1 MAIRAKKERNL
12 NWKRKVIMPLFTGN
26 VIIYTENPKDTT
38 RKLLELIN
46 EFIKVGG
53 YTISTQKSL
62 AFLYT
67 NSERTEKEIKETVS
81 FTTASKGIIYL
92 EINLPKEAK
101 HLYSENYMILMKEI
115 KDDIDGEIYHIL
127 GLEDSILWK
136 WLYYSKAIYIIN
148 AIFIQL
154 PMAFFTE
161 LEQDVL

>member
-92 EINLPKEAK
+92 EINLHKEAK

-127 GLEDSILWK
+127 GLEDSIL
-136 WLYYSKAIYIIN
+136 
-148 AIFIQL
+148 
-154 PMAFFTE
+154 
-161 LEQDVL
+161 

>member
-62 AFLYT
+62 AFLYP

-101 HLYSENYMILMKEI
+101 DLYSENYMILMKEI

-127 GLEDSILWK
+127 GLEDSIL
-136 WLYYSKAIYIIN
+136 
-148 AIFIQL
+148 
-154 PMAFFTE
+154 
-161 LEQDVL
+161 

>member
-12 NWKRKVIMPLFTGN
+12 NWKRKVIMPLFTGD

-62 AFLYT
+62 AFLYP

-101 HLYSENYMILMKEI
+101 DLYSENYMILMKEI

-127 GLEDSILWK
+127 GLEDSIL
-136 WLYYSKAIYIIN
+136 
-148 AIFIQL
+148 
-154 PMAFFTE
+154 
-161 LEQDVL
+161 

>member
-1 MAIRAKKERNL
+1 MFTFASVFKIVVEVLAMAIRAKKERNL
-12 NWKRKVIMPLFTGN
+12 NWKRKVIMPLFTGD

-127 GLEDSILWK
+127 GLEDSIL
-136 WLYYSKAIYIIN
+136 
-148 AIFIQL
+148 
-154 PMAFFTE
+154 
-161 LEQDVL
+161 